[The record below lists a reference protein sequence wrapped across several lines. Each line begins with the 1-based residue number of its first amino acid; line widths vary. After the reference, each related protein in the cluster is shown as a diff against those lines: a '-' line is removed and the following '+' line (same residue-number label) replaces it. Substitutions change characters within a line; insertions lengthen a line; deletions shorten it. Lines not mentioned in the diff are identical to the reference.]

1 MRASAADE
9 VPPRVAA
16 AAAQLM
22 EYITNHFIPTLKDTE
37 DASLAACV
45 SRLQT
50 YIGGRQWLVEPKG
63 RKMPRCAMR
72 SPALVARA
80 RRVGTRLPDPR
91 SRIRARRSTVALQ
104 DRRELRHQGLRAVTN
119 TPCTIRAT
127 VTLYLASSLASKAT
141 APGAARWQPNA
152 VDPHKGILSV
162 LQMEGERSR
171 TELVPHGANALLPS
185 ADDRPVRVAGV

>member
-1 MRASAADE
+1 MISPRVRERGSADE
-9 VPPRVAA
+9 VVSPRVAA

-72 SPALVARA
+72 PPSSRA
-80 RRVGTRLPDPR
+80 RP
-91 SRIRARRSTVALQ
+91 
-104 DRRELRHQGLRAVTN
+104 
-119 TPCTIRAT
+119 
-127 VTLYLASSLASKAT
+127 
-141 APGAARWQPNA
+141 PGRNA
-152 VDPHKGILSV
+152 I
-162 LQMEGERSR
+162 
-171 TELVPHGANALLPS
+171 A
-185 ADDRPVRVAGV
+185 